1 MTAQEYAFL
10 VVAVI
15 GSLAAVAVVTARNVV
30 HAALY
35 LVVALACVGITFLLV
50 GAEFVGW
57 TQILIYVGA
66 IVILFLFGLMLTKAP
81 IGRDTLDHLPQN
93 RIVGAV
99 VALLIFVGLAT
110 LLLRVWPVGTTVAS
124 QPVARHHRGDR
135 RVDVPRLRPALRG
148 RVVPPA
154 RGADRRDR
162 ARPQGR
168 RRGGVI
174 RLPLVLV
181 FAALLFSAGVYGV
194 LARRNAVM
202 VLMAI
207 ELMLNAVNLNLV
219 AFSASLKDV
228 TGQIF
233 ALFVIAV
240 AAAEVGIGLA
250 IVILLFRNRASINV
264 DEVDLLKW

>member
-93 RIVGAV
+93 RIIGAA
-99 VALLIFVGLAT
+99 VALLIFLGAARSFHTVG
-110 LLLRVWPVGTTVAS
+110 P
-124 QPVARHHRGDR
+124 
-135 RVDVPRLRPALRG
+135 
-148 RVVPPA
+148 
-154 RGADRRDR
+154 
-162 ARPQGR
+162 
-168 RRGGVI
+168 
-174 RLPLVLV
+174 
-181 FAALLFSAGVYGV
+181 
-194 LARRNAVM
+194 
-202 VLMAI
+202 
-207 ELMLNAVNLNLV
+207 
-219 AFSASLKDV
+219 
-228 TGQIF
+228 
-233 ALFVIAV
+233 
-240 AAAEVGIGLA
+240 AEVGLVTKRVG
-250 IVILLFRNRASINV
+250 RKSS
-264 DEVDLLKW
+264 